1 MSSFRIDPTVTIAA
15 KHKVLSLRIP
25 LLMLLAVTGSICTFA
40 VTVSMIQ
47 PDYKPAVFWFVTA
60 ATVISGC
67 ILSNLKGPL
76 KYTCFIPPAAGILLG
91 ILRRD
96 EVILGAKLFYN
107 SYYSEAHNTDIQY
120 FILENIMAADTS
132 VTWFMCCVSIV
143 ISGLIAVFLVR
154 KTYFVIYFLLTFVPV
169 EFGLYEG
176 LPMNMPAMLILVA
189 SWIGVLAIQLAGQRG
204 QNPGGHRVRSGNI
217 ANCGIAAI
225 AVTAAAVL
233 TAVCVT
239 NHFDLTTDKAI
250 QEKRQALR
258 SDIEDFRWDDF
269 LESIEKLG
277 ITLGIFEDPDTRE
290 LGTKSRLE
298 YKEKD
303 EVKIT
308 FTELPENGIYLKN
321 FTGSV
326 YDDNRWSV
334 LPDEVWENDEQ
345 LDTLFNKFECVPQIL
360 PFMSSQASDPENT
373 AVMEIEP
380 LVKSKAVLQPYAAY
394 GDGFTYE
401 YDMGCYAKNNK
412 KYEFIFSLDQDFHNE
427 ALAPLGNYYLP
438 SSGFNFSDSTTA
450 TFFAQLGVDTSLEM
464 FCISAVH
471 PPYIDNSEYTT
482 QALQAALTE
491 SYVYRPFVY
500 ETYTEAA
507 DSDALAEVYASLPS
521 NITETARN
529 GNDLDTLGALR
540 TYLAEQCE
548 YSLSPGETPSSR
560 DFVNYFLLE
569 NNKGYCMHYATAGT
583 VIARYLGIP
592 ARYCEGYI
600 ISADMMKDG
609 AVNSDGSVT
618 VTLDD
623 SASHAWCEFYVDG
636 YGWIPYELTP
646 GYYDTE
652 AELSQEEPAATTTE
666 PPAETET
673 QTETQTEPAVTT
685 TTTTVT
691 DAEDPWFNMTTT
703 SYMSGSTDGG
713 RSAGISVAFIK
724 AVVTI
729 LAVILAIAVI
739 IGLIVFARR
748 YAVDKRMRSF
758 RDRDRIK
765 GILSIYGFLMK
776 LLQHMEL
783 TPENSQ
789 MLEFAAYVRQQLD
802 ETGYDGE
809 HAQMLITAALAA
821 DMGGK
826 APDKEEIHFFIGY
839 VKSLAEEYGSRLSAP
854 KRLTMKYFYHLF

>member
-1 MSSFRIDPTVTIAA
+1 MSSFRIDPTVVITT

-25 LLMLLAVTGSICTFA
+25 LLMLLAVAGTVCTFI
-40 VTVSMIQ
+40 VCTSMIK
-47 PDYKPAVFWFVTA
+47 PDYKPFAFWLTTA
-60 ATVISGC
+60 AAVISGC
-67 ILSNLKGPL
+67 ILSNLKGPPGL
-76 KYTCFIPPAAGILLG
+76 TGFIPSAVGLLLG
-91 ILRRD
+91 FIKR
-96 EVILGAKLFYN
+96 EEIILGAKLFYN
-107 SYYSEAHNTDIQY
+107 SYYSEAHNTDTQY
-120 FILENIMAADTS
+120 FIIEDILTDDAA
-132 VTWFMCCVSIV
+132 VTWFMCCVSLI
-143 ISGLIAVFLVR
+143 ISGLIAVFLIR
-154 KTYFVIYFLLTFVPV
+154 KTYFVVYFLLTFIPV
-169 EFGLYEG
+169 ELGLYEG

-189 SWIGVLAIQLAGQRG
+189 SWFGVLAVQLAGQRG
-204 QNPGGHRVRSGNI
+204 QNPGSHRVRSGNI

-225 AVTAAAVL
+225 AVTTAAVL
-233 TAVCVT
+233 TAVGII
-239 NHFDLTTDKAI
+239 NHFALTTDKAI
-250 QEKRQALR
+250 QEKRQDLR
-258 SDIEDFRWDDF
+258 SDIEDFRWEDF
-269 LESIEKLG
+269 LESLEKLG

-290 LGTKSRLE
+290 LGTKSSLE

-303 EVKIT
+303 EVRIN

-326 YDDNRWSV
+326 YDNNKWSV

-360 PFMSSQASDPENT
+360 PFMSSQAVDSGNN
-373 AVMEIEP
+373 AVIEIEP
-380 LVKSKAVLQPYAAY
+380 LVKSNAILQPYAAY

-401 YDMGCYAKNNK
+401 YDMGCFIKDDK
-412 KYEFIFSLDQDFHNE
+412 KYEFIFSLDQNFFDE
-427 ALAPLGNYYLP
+427 ATAPLGNYYLP
-438 SSGFNFSDSTTA
+438 SSGFNFSDNTTA
-450 TFFAQLGVDTSLEM
+450 TFFSQLGVDTSLDM

-507 DSDALAEVYASLPS
+507 DSDALAEVYASIPS
-521 NITETARN
+521 NIVEISRN
-529 GNDLDTLGALR
+529 GNDLETLGALR

-600 ISADMMKDG
+600 VSTDMMKDG
-609 AVNSDGSVT
+609 EYNSDGSVT
-618 VTLDD
+618 VILDD
-623 SASHAWCEFYVDG
+623 SASHAWCEFYIDG
-636 YGWIPYELTP
+636 YGWVPYELTP

-652 AELSQEEPAATTTE
+652 AQVSQEEQTTTTSE
-666 PPAETET
+666 ASPETET

-685 TTTTVT
+685 TTTAT
-691 DAEDPWFNMTTT
+691 DPDEFFNMTTT
-703 SYMSGSTDGG
+703 SYFSGGTEASE
-713 RSAGISVAFIK
+713 SAGIPAALIK
-724 AVVTI
+724 AILII
-729 LAVILAIAVI
+729 LAVILAIGII
-739 IGLIVFARR
+739 IGLIAFARR
-748 YAVDKRMRSF
+748 YAIDKRMRSF
-758 RDRDRIK
+758 RDSDRIK
-765 GILSIYGFLMK
+765 GILSIYSFLMK

-802 ETGYDGE
+802 ENGYDGE
-809 HAQMLITAALAA
+809 NAEMLITAALAA

-826 APDKEEIHFFIGY
+826 APEIENIRFFIAY
-839 VKSLAEEYGSRLSAP
+839 VRSLAEDYGSRLSSP
-854 KRLTMKYFYHLF
+854 KRLIMKYFYHLF